1 MFGVRR
7 FFLILFLWAMV
18 CGPWSSAFAAITF
31 TGLTTQDFPSQ
42 ACLADLGGND
52 VGIPNAFP
60 STRRSG
66 FDIQSFC
73 FSYDPGNDTLYIGIQ
88 TFNDSGGRPVIFGD
102 AEGDGNPGSA
112 DATLLSLG
120 GQDLPDLGES
130 EFVTLAIDFNRDG
143 AADLVV
149 GVNTGNGLAQFVA
162 VGGVGGTNN
171 DLKNAPSPLFYGA
184 PLAGVT
190 VEPPVSP
197 SNSAPHLEFA
207 VVGLSHAPRFSSLD
221 FTNSD
226 SYFQLYL
233 ATGSLVDDGIS
244 DDSFPKNITYQKM
257 KVDALSDIDGDGIPD
272 AFDLDNDNDG
282 IPDLVEKN
290 LSQYDTD
297 DDGKLSA
304 AEIDASGKD
313 VDRDGDMDSN
323 DGIVWPDTDSDGI
336 TDFLDTDSDG
346 DGITDNL
353 EAGSPPGTRDSDGD
367 GIPDFRENDSD
378 GDGIADNVEDAN
390 KNGVVDTG
398 ETDPTKADTDGD
410 GLCDGS
416 SVVGSCTGA
425 EGLKGTDSRKV
436 DTDDDGL
443 CDGSIVVAP
452 CAQSEGNLKTD
463 PTKAD
468 TDGDGI
474 PDGIEYLN
482 GRDPLVA
489 ETGNLLA
496 PTLEPTLP
504 PPSSTS
510 STGGTTTATTTL
522 AGDQL
527 QGAGLGCQMTPGAG
541 SFGGML
547 FWWLF
552 LIFSLGVVPRVWGLN
567 VDHFRADSDGMGFP
581 NIESAK
587 TLHKEDFSLGLLQT
601 IVHNPLKLGQSSTGN
616 AADSVVNYFYVWDL
630 WGAYGIFD
638 NLDVGINFP
647 VSLLSQVK
655 DIGTANKRNT
665 SSVGDIRLQSKW
677 HFLPAD
683 QNILRTQLSLLTFL
697 NLPSGNTNDFFGDGS
712 VSGGVKI
719 IGERHFGKHEVML
732 NLGANARGKNNV
744 TVSNTKLIEVGSEM
758 LWGAGWRWPFSVAH
772 QWFVQSDFWG
782 KTDFS
787 SAITSP
793 TEWDAAIAKRFD
805 KQPIEASLGFGL
817 GLGSGYGAPDYR
829 IIMGVNY
836 VPGRGEGVRTV
847 DLKPTATPQ
856 AKLEGKEIVVLR
868 PIHFEVNRAVIRKES
883 LPILNDVAHLLDQNR
898 TILRVRIEGH
908 TDNDGSDKFNTRLSE
923 ERTKAV
929 KDYLVKQGI
938 IASRLET
945 KGWGE
950 KQPVVPND
958 TPQHKA
964 RNRRVEFHVIE
975 AEK

>member
-1 MFGVRR
+1 M
-7 FFLILFLWAMV
+7 L
-18 CGPWSSAFAAITF
+18 SSA
-31 TGLTTQDFPSQ
+31 
-42 ACLADLGGND
+42 
-52 VGIPNAFP
+52 
-60 STRRSG
+60 
-66 FDIQSFC
+66 
-73 FSYDPGNDTLYIGIQ
+73 
-88 TFNDSGGRPVIFGD
+88 
-102 AEGDGNPGSA
+102 
-112 DATLLSLG
+112 
-120 GQDLPDLGES
+120 
-130 EFVTLAIDFNRDG
+130 
-143 AADLVV
+143 
-149 GVNTGNGLAQFVA
+149 
-162 VGGVGGTNN
+162 
-171 DLKNAPSPLFYGA
+171 
-184 PLAGVT
+184 
-190 VEPPVSP
+190 
-197 SNSAPHLEFA
+197 
-207 VVGLSHAPRFSSLD
+207 
-221 FTNSD
+221 
-226 SYFQLYL
+226 
-233 ATGSLVDDGIS
+233 
-244 DDSFPKNITYQKM
+244 
-257 KVDALSDIDGDGIPD
+257 
-272 AFDLDNDNDG
+272 
-282 IPDLVEKN
+282 
-290 LSQYDTD
+290 
-297 DDGKLSA
+297 
-304 AEIDASGKD
+304 EIIASGKD
-313 VDRDGDMDSN
+313 VDGDGDIDTN
-323 DGIVWPDTDSDGI
+323 DGIVWPDTDADGI
-336 TDFLDTDSDG
+336 SDYLDIDSDG
-346 DGITDNL
+346 DGIPDSL
-353 EAGSPPGTRDSDGD
+353 EAGSPAGTRDSDGD
-367 GIPDFRENDSD
+367 GIPDFRETDGD
-378 GDGIADNVEDAN
+378 GDGILDNVEDAN
-390 KNGVVDTG
+390 KNGVVDAG

-410 GLCDGS
+410 GLCDGTI
-416 SVVGSCTGA
+416 VVGSCTGA
-425 EGLKGTDSRKV
+425 EGLKGTDARKV
-436 DTDDDGL
+436 DTDGDGL

-452 CAQSEGNLKTD
+452 CVQSEGNLRTD
-463 PTKAD
+463 PIKAD

-482 GRDPLVA
+482 GRNPLVA

-510 STGGTTTATTTL
+510 NTGSTTTTTTAL

-527 QGAGLGCQMTPGAG
+527 QGAGIGCQMTPGAG

-581 NIESAK
+581 NVESAK
-587 TLHKEDFSLGLLQT
+587 TLHKGDFSLGLLQT

-616 AADSVVNYFYVWDL
+616 PADSVVNYFYVWDL

-655 DIGTANKRNT
+655 DIGTTNKRNT

-683 QNILRTQLSLLTFL
+683 QNILRAQLSLLTFL

-712 VSGGVKI
+712 VSGGVKV
-719 IGERHFGKHEVML
+719 IGERHFGKHEIFL
-732 NLGANARGKNNV
+732 NLGANARGKNNI

-758 LWGAGWRWPFSVAH
+758 LWGAGWRWPFSIVH
-772 QWFVQSDFWG
+772 QWYVQSDFWG

-836 VPGRGEGVRTV
+836 VPGREGRTMDHGPRTV
-847 DLKPTATPQ
+847 DLKPAPTSQ

-868 PIHFEVNRAVIRKES
+868 PIHFEVNRAVIRQES

-908 TDNDGSDKFNTRLSE
+908 TDNDGSDKFNIRLSE

-929 KDYLVKQGI
+929 KDYLVKKGI
-938 IASRLET
+938 ASSRLET

>member
-1 MFGVRR
+1 M
-7 FFLILFLWAMV
+7 
-18 CGPWSSAFAAITF
+18 
-31 TGLTTQDFPSQ
+31 
-42 ACLADLGGND
+42 
-52 VGIPNAFP
+52 PNAFP

-88 TFNDSGGRPVIFGD
+88 TFNDSSGRPVIFGD
-102 AEGDGNPGSA
+102 AEGDGDPGSA
-112 DATLLSLG
+112 DATLQGLG
-120 GQDLPDLGES
+120 GQDLPNLSGS
-130 EFVTLAIDFNRDG
+130 EFITLAIDFNRDG
-143 AADLVV
+143 ATDLVV
-149 GVNTGNGLAQFVA
+149 GVNTGNKLADFAV
-162 VGGVGGTNN
+162 VGGVGGSDN
-171 DLKNAPSPLFYGA
+171 DLQYAPSPKFYGA
-184 PLAGVT
+184 ALGGVI
-190 VEPPVSP
+190 VASPVSP
-197 SNSAPHLEFA
+197 SNAKPHFEFA
-207 VVGLSHAPRFSSLD
+207 VSGLSNSPRFSSLNFND
-221 FTNSD
+221 PD

-233 ATGSLVDDGIS
+233 AAGSLADDGIS
-244 DDSFPKNITYQKM
+244 DDAFPYNLTYQKM
-257 KVDALSDIDGDGIPD
+257 KVDTLRDTDGDGIPD
-272 AFDLDNDNDG
+272 AFDTDNDNDG

-290 LSQYDTD
+290 LSQYDTNG
-297 DDGKLSA
+297 DGVLSS
-304 AEIDASGKD
+304 AEITASGKD
-313 VDRDGDMDSN
+313 VDGDGDIDTN
-323 DGIVWPDTDSDGI
+323 DGIVWPDTDGDSIPDY
-336 TDFLDTDSDG
+336 LDTDSDG
-346 DGITDNL
+346 DGIPDSL
-353 EAGSPPGTRDSDGD
+353 EAGSPSGTRDSDGD
-367 GIPDFRENDSD
+367 GISDFRETDSD
-378 GDGIADNVEDAN
+378 GDGILDNVEDAN
-390 KNGVVDTG
+390 KNGVVDSG
-398 ETDPTKADTDGD
+398 ESNPTKADTDGD
-410 GLCDGS
+410 GLCDGTI
-416 SVVGSCTGA
+416 VVGSCTGA
-425 EGLKGTDSRKV
+425 EGLKGTDPRKA
-436 DTDDDGL
+436 DTDGDGL

-452 CAQSEGNLKTD
+452 CVQSEGNLKTD

-482 GRDPLVA
+482 GRNPLVA
-489 ETGNLLA
+489 EIGNLLA

-510 STGGTTTATTTL
+510 STGSGATTTTL

-527 QGAGLGCQMTPGAG
+527 QGAGIGCQMTPGAG

-567 VDHFRADSDGMGFP
+567 VDHLRADSDGMGFP

-655 DIGTANKRNT
+655 DIGTTNKRNT

-677 HFLPAD
+677 HFLEAD
-683 QNILRTQLSLLTFL
+683 QNILRAQLSLLTFL

-712 VSGGVKI
+712 VSGGVKV
-719 IGERHFGKHEVML
+719 IGERHFGKHEVFL

-744 TVSNTKLIEVGSEM
+744 TVSNTKLIEVGPEM
-758 LWGAGWRWPFSVAH
+758 LWGAGWRWPFSVVH
-772 QWFVQSDFWG
+772 QWVVQSGFWG

-793 TEWDAAIAKRFD
+793 TEWDATVAKRFD

-836 VPGRGEGVRTV
+836 VPGSEGRTMDHGPRTV
-847 DLKPTATPQ
+847 DLKPAPTSQ
-856 AKLEGKEIVVLR
+856 AKLEGKKIVVLR
-868 PIHFEVNRAVIRKES
+868 PIHFEVNRAVIRQES

-929 KDYLVKQGI
+929 KDYLVKKGI
-938 IASRLET
+938 APSRLET

-964 RNRRVEFHVIE
+964 QNRRVEFHVIE
-975 AEK
+975 VEK